1 MSAPSTYIAPSG
13 AIVTKLPMPYPG
25 TMPVAAEVIGVEPT
39 ATTYIIACPPG
50 TSEGNDDDT
59 CFRVPQTITV
69 GPYAS
74 ETLSDGAAETGIF
87 EDRFS
92 NELLGDFVLSVR
104 CEMSRTIA
112 QRCTWDGNGTTTTV
126 TDTTTLEMAGFATLF
141 HGDVTII
148 AGQSLL
154 ESGASSTASTTGGE
168 STGAQASQTSVSQ
181 TSDSQASGTESPAAS
196 GTGGADNGSA
206 ASSWGVSR
214 LVAVGAVVLALVNGL
229 ML

>member
-50 TSEGNDDDT
+50 TSEGTDEDT

-69 GPYAS
+69 GPFAS
-74 ETLSDGAAETGIF
+74 ETLPAGAAETGIF
-87 EDRFS
+87 EDHFS

-112 QRCTWDGNGTTTTV
+112 QRCTWTGNGTATTV
-126 TDTTTLEMAGFATLF
+126 TDTATLETAGFATLF

-154 ESGASSTASTTGGE
+154 ESGASSTAGTTGTE
-168 STGAQASQTSVSQ
+168 SSGTQASQTLASQ
-181 TSDSQASGTESPAAS
+181 TSGTESPAAS
-196 GTGGADNGSA
+196 GTGGGDNGSA
-206 ASSWGVSR
+206 ASVWGVSR